1 LNINSTEDTII
12 ALATPYGMG
21 AIAVIRLS
29 GSEAIK
35 LSNRFFKSKFGK
47 KDLTKV
53 VSHSVHLG
61 YLKNGETVLDEI
73 LISIFKNPHSYTG
86 EDLVEISCHGSTYI
100 QQAIIQLFIENG
112 ARAAE
117 AGEFTMRAFLNG
129 KMDLSQTEAVADLIH
144 SQSEAAKNVA
154 INQLKGGFSNELKL
168 LKNQLIHFASLVEL
182 ELDFA
187 EEDVT
192 FADRKQLETL
202 VINAIYMVS
211 QLANSFKIGNAI
223 KNGVNTAI
231 VGKPNA
237 GKSTLLNSL
246 LNEERAIVTEIA
258 GTTRDTLEEIL
269 QIEGILFRFIDTAG
283 IRETSDV
290 IEKIGVN
297 KALDKLHTS
306 DIFIYLFDTQSS
318 TLDELK
324 EALESLPKHKP
335 HIIVGNKLDISN
347 PEKVAVFHKYDSKIL
362 FISAKDT
369 KSIEILKTQLIH
381 TLDLHKIDTSATI
394 ITNARHFDALQKIK
408 NSLEEVLLGLK
419 NGVSSD
425 LLAIDLRQALYHI
438 GSITGEITSD
448 DILGNIFANFC
459 IGK

>member
-29 GSEAIK
+29 GTEAIK
-35 LSNRFFKSKFGK
+35 LSNRFFISKFGK

-61 YLKNGETVLDEI
+61 YLKNGETILDEV

-144 SQSEAAKNVA
+144 SQSEASKNVA
-154 INQLKGGFSNELKL
+154 INQLKGGFSNELRL
-168 LKNQLIHFASLVEL
+168 LKEQLIHFASLVEL

-187 EEDVT
+187 EEDVA
-192 FADRKQLETL
+192 FADRNQLKTL
-202 VINAIYMVS
+202 VVNAIQLVS
-211 QLANSFKIGNAI
+211 QLAHSFKIGNAI

-269 QIEGILFRFIDTAG
+269 QVEGILFRFIDTAG

-306 DIFIYLFDTQSS
+306 DIFIYLFDMQS
-318 TLDELK
+318 LPLEELK
-324 EALESLPKHKP
+324 IALELLPIHKP

-347 PEKVAVFHKYDSKIL
+347 PEKVATFQKYNANII
-362 FISAKDT
+362 FISAKDK
-369 KSIEILKTQLIH
+369 KSIEVLKTQLIH
-381 TLDLHKIDTSATI
+381 TLDLHNIDTSSTI
-394 ITNARHFDALQKIK
+394 ITNARHYDALQHI
-408 NSLEEVLLGLK
+408 NTSLDEVLLGIN
-419 NGVSSD
+419 NGLSSD

-448 DILGNIFANFC
+448 DILGNVFANFC

>member
-1 LNINSTEDTII
+1 MNINSSEDTII

-29 GSEAIK
+29 GAEAIK

-53 VSHSVHLG
+53 ASHSVHLG
-61 YLKNGETVLDEI
+61 YLKIGETILDEI

-112 ARAAE
+112 VRAAD

-144 SQSEAAKNVA
+144 SQSEASKNVA
-154 INQLKGGFSNELKL
+154 INQLKGGFSNELRL
-168 LKNQLIHFASLVEL
+168 LKEQLIHFASLVEL

-187 EEDVT
+187 EEDVA
-192 FADRKQLETL
+192 FADRNQLKTL
-202 VINAIYMVS
+202 VVNAIQLVS
-211 QLANSFKIGNAI
+211 QLAHSFKIGNAI

-290 IEKIGVN
+290 IEKIGVE

-306 DIFIYLFDTQSS
+306 DIFIYLFDTLSL
-318 TLDELK
+318 TLEELK
-324 EALESLPKHKP
+324 IAIELLPIHKP

-347 PEKVAVFHKYDSKIL
+347 PEKVATFKKYNANIL
-362 FISAKDT
+362 FISAKDK

-381 TLDLHKIDTSATI
+381 TLDLHNIDTSATI
-394 ITNARHFDALQKIK
+394 ITNARHYDALQNI
-408 NSLEEVLLGLK
+408 NTALNEVLLGIN
-419 NGVSSD
+419 NGLSSD

-438 GSITGEITSD
+438 GSITGEVTSD
-448 DILGNIFANFC
+448 DILGNVFANFC